1 MQIQMVTFS
10 AAKDG
15 NAPGEWQDGACGG
28 VIPDGTG
35 APSRAR
41 FVVLDGATTAY
52 DPARW
57 VDQLVRSFA
66 PQANGSPGP
75 RLEPAAMRA
84 WFAEM
89 QDRWAKDVRD
99 FDSIIE
105 ERKFA
110 EVGSFATMLGF
121 EIRGLDG
128 PEPSWRAVALG
139 DTVLFHV
146 KIGRA
151 HV

>member
-35 APSRAR
+35 APHRAR

-52 DPARW
+52 DPVRW

-66 PQANGSPGP
+66 PQPDGSSVTFWAACIDLGKRYSGSVAGVMNTFGNLAGASSPVVTAYVASRFGWTSA
-75 RLEPAAMRA
+75 LTLAAM
-84 WFAEM
+84 
-89 QDRWAKDVRD
+89 VT
-99 FDSIIE
+99 
-105 ERKFA
+105 
-110 EVGSFATMLGF
+110 VGSGVCWFGVDTRQGPT
-121 EIRGLDG
+121 EIT
-128 PEPSWRAVALG
+128 S
-139 DTVLFHV
+139 
-146 KIGRA
+146 
-151 HV
+151 